1 MIKFQ
6 DYEEEF
12 KKIGITNKDDG
23 DAILQYMQ
31 MLALYGI
38 EYMNN
43 EINETESD
51 KFKLSNM
58 DKSIY

>member
-12 KKIGITNKDDG
+12 KKLGITNKDDG

-31 MLALYGI
+31 LLALYGV
-38 EYMNN
+38 EYMNKRVKTS
-43 EINETESD
+43 EYE
-51 KFKLSNM
+51 
-58 DKSIY
+58 

>member
-12 KKIGITNKDDG
+12 KKLGITNKDDG

-31 MLALYGI
+31 LLALYGI
-38 EYMNN
+38 EYLNKQIKIA
-43 EINETESD
+43 EYE
-51 KFKLSNM
+51 
-58 DKSIY
+58 

>member
-31 MLALYGI
+31 MLAVYGI
-38 EYMNN
+38 EYLNN
-43 EINETESD
+43 GINETE
-51 KFKLSNM
+51 
-58 DKSIY
+58 YEQ